1 MATKYSTGLRNLLE
15 RGKSLGEAFDDFI
28 IKVFSGTAPS
38 DADQVEGSGSL
49 LCTITKAS
57 EEVLSTELSVAKQ
70 ASIDITVAAN
80 DGKTIIVAINAVDY
94 TYATVTADDNLLKVA
109 RKVALMLEGIP
120 EIQAI
125 AHATA
130 AGDGKVAVKSSIA
143 GLTFTIAKG
152 GGGGGGTATWSV
164 TDNTIANVRSD
175 ALQWGTPSN
184 AQMAKPSEVWS
195 GVNLLTGTATWFRIV
210 RPDDT
215 GALLTTAKRIQGA
228 VSTSGAELNLTNIN
242 LVKDA
247 TLTIDTAVFNLPVS

>member
-1 MATKYSTGLRNLLE
+1 MAAKYSTGLRNWLLG
-15 RGKSLGEAFDDFI
+15 GKDLREAFDDFI
-28 IKVFSGTAPS
+28 IKIFSGTAPS

-57 EEVLSTELSVAKQ
+57 VTVDATELSTAKQ
-70 ASIDITVAAN
+70 ASIDITVAAV
-80 DGKTIIVAINAVDY
+80 GATIIVAINGVDY
-94 TYATVTADDNLLKVA
+94 TYLVLAADDDLRKVA
-109 RKVALMLEGIP
+109 RKVALMLDGIP
-120 EIQAI
+120 ELQAI
-125 AHATA
+125 AHGTA
-130 AGDGKVAVKSSIA
+130 VGDGKVAIKSSVA

-164 TDNTIANVRSD
+164 TDNTFANVRSD
-175 ALQWGTPSN
+175 ALQWGTPAL
-184 AQMAKPSEVWS
+184 AQMAKPVEVWS

-215 GALLTTAKRIQGA
+215 GAFLTTPRRIQGA
-228 VSTSGAELNLTNIN
+228 VSTTGAELSLTNIN